1 MKPRFLKARSVPF
14 SMQDKIEKE
23 IERLVKDNII
33 EPVQFVEWA
42 APVAPV
48 LKSNGQVRL
57 CGDYKCTVNQTGKI
71 DKYPLPNSEDLYVKL
86 TGGCRFTKINL
97 SQAYQQ
103 LPLDDESKLLRAI
116 NTTKGLFIY
125 NRLPFGVSSAP
136 LHNGPVSCSTID
148 ELPSTLPP
156 RLDISRYFQPNSR

>member
-1 MKPRFLKARSVPF
+1 
-14 SMQDKIEKE
+14 MQEKVEKE

-42 APVAPV
+42 APVALV
-48 LKSNGQVRL
+48 LKSNDQVRL
-57 CGDYKCTVNQTGKI
+57 CGNYKCTVNQAGKI
-71 DKYPLPNSEDLYVKL
+71 DKYPLSNSEDLYVKL
-86 TGGCRFTKINL
+86 TGVCRFTKVDL

-103 LPLDDESKLLRAI
+103 LPLDDESKLLMAI

-136 LHNGPVSCSTID
+136 LHNGPVSC
-148 ELPSTLPP
+148 
-156 RLDISRYFQPNSR
+156 Y